1 MISAL
6 IRFALVQRLM
16 MLLVAGALTAGGL
29 WAYRTLPIDAFPDIY
44 TPQVQI
50 TVKAPGMTP
59 EEIEQRISFP
69 IEVEMQGLPRQTA
82 LRSLNKYALG
92 IVTVW
97 FEDGTDIYWARN
109 QVAERLN
116 QVRAGLPADVEPS
129 LAPITTPLGEIYMY
143 RIEGGTLDNTERRT
157 LQDWVIRPR
166 LRAVDGVADV
176 NSLGGEV
183 RAFEVRVMPDRLV
196 RHGLGLDD
204 LERALADGNRNAGG
218 DRIDRADQTLLVR
231 SVGALRGA
239 DDIGKVVVA
248 TRAGTPVLV
257 RDVAKVRLGSLT
269 RYGAVTA
276 DARGEV
282 VTGLVLLRKGANG
295 RTTVEGVK
303 RELAALAPALPE
315 GVRIV
320 PFYDRAELIESAVR
334 TVETVLGEA
343 VLLVLVVL
351 VVLLGNLRAALTV
364 ALILPLSVL
373 FTFLLMRLF
382 GVSANLMSLGGL
394 AIAIGILVD
403 AAVVVVENVH
413 TRLARA
419 PAGVSRLHLVY
430 RAATEVGTPVLSGVL
445 IIVIVFLPL
454 FALSGLEGKMFA
466 PLALTICFALV
477 GSLLL
482 SLTVIPVL
490 ASLIMRAGGR
500 HTEDRVLAAIKRV
513 YLPAMRWALAHRA
526 AAAGGALAALAI
538 AAALFPFIGR
548 EFMPVMDE
556 GTTVVIIEKKPD
568 ITLDAS
574 LAADALYHRAMMDLP
589 EVTGVVARTGADELR
604 LDPMGLYQTDNFIQ
618 TRPRAEW
625 TRSLG
630 AFQEALRAQLEPF
643 DDIEIAFTQPIDM
656 RVSEML
662 SGVRAALAVKLY
674 GDDLEVL
681 EAVSQRIER
690 LASKVRGAVDIVRP
704 PLLGQQYL
712 QIEIDAERIARYG
725 IRVEDVNRLVE
736 TAVGGRVVTEVVEP
750 ARRTGVLLRYPEA
763 ARASPQALARLLVET
778 PGGAKVPLALLA
790 DIREVDGPVQITRE
804 AGERLAVVQVNVE
817 GRDVV
822 GFVADVRAAIEREL
836 DLPRGYRIE
845 YGGQFENQ
853 QRAAAR
859 LGLVV
864 PISIALIFVLLFTT
878 FRSLSQ
884 AGLILL
890 NIPFALIG
898 GVIGLYASGLYLS
911 VPASVGF
918 ITLFGVAVLNGVVM
932 VVHFNQLRDAGRSV
946 LQAVQEGAE
955 RRLRPV
961 LMTALIA
968 SLGLV
973 PMLLASGPGSE
984 LQRPLAVVVI
994 GGLFTST
1001 ALTLLLLPTLYAW
1014 LVYFRSMTDEHESTR
1029 HGAGRTGILCALA
1042 AAVLFGASTPFA
1054 KLLLDAFPPVALAG
1068 LLYAASGV
1076 GLLGWFGLRRLLRH
1090 HTRREA
1096 PLARQDLPWLAGA
1109 IAAGGVAAPVLL
1121 LWGLAATPAAS
1132 AALLLNLEGVFT
1144 ALLAWFVF
1152 RENVDRRIALGM
1164 GLIVL
1169 AGVLLSWGG
1178 EAGAH
1183 GLSLGAAAIVAACL
1197 GWAIDNNLT
1206 RKVSAADPVQ
1216 IAGIKGLVAGAVNLG
1231 IAFALG
1237 WTPPPVSAL
1246 LGGAVVGLFGYGVSL
1261 ALFVR
1266 ALRDIGTARTG
1277 AYFSTAPFIGAGLAL
1292 LLLHETPAPLFW
1304 VAVGLMAA
1312 GVWLHLTEHHA
1323 HIHEHEALTHRHA
1336 HVHDEHH
1343 RHEHEFPWDGREPHT
1358 HDHEHRPLIHSHPHY
1373 PDIHHRHRH

>member
-1 MISAL
+1 MIAAL

-16 MLLVAGALTAGGL
+16 MLLVAVAVIAGGL

-50 TVKAPGMTP
+50 TIKAPGMTP
-59 EEIEQRISFP
+59 EEVEQRITFP
-69 IEVEMQGLPRQTA
+69 IELEMQGLPRQTA

-92 IVTVW
+92 LVTVW
-97 FEDGTDIYWARN
+97 FEDGTDIYWARQ
-109 QVAERLN
+109 QVAERLS
-116 QVRAGLPADVEPS
+116 QVRDALPGEVEPV

-143 RIEGGTLDNTERRT
+143 RIEGGALSNAERRT

-166 LRAVDGVADV
+166 LRAVAGVADV

-183 RAFEVRVMPDRLV
+183 RAFEVRAQPERLA

-204 LERALADGNRNAGG
+204 LERALAESNRNAGG
-218 DRIDRADQTLLVR
+218 DRINRADQTLLVR
-231 SVGALRGA
+231 TVGVLRNQ
-239 DDIGKVVVA
+239 DDIGQVVVA
-248 TRAGTPVLV
+248 TRAGAPVLV
-257 RDVAKVRLGSLT
+257 RDVADVRLGALT

-282 VTGLVLLRKGANG
+282 TTGLVLLRKGANG
-295 RTTVEGVK
+295 RATVEGVK

-343 VLLVLVVL
+343 VVLVLIVL

-373 FTFLLMRLF
+373 FTFLMMRLF
-382 GVSANLMSLGGL
+382 GISANLMSLGGL
-394 AIAIGILVD
+394 AIAIGLLVD
-403 AAVVVVENVH
+403 AAVVVVENIH
-413 TRLARA
+413 TQLAQA
-419 PAGVSRLHLVY
+419 PKGVGRLHLVY
-430 RAATEVGTPVLSGVL
+430 RAASEVGVPVLAGIL

-454 FALSGLEGKMFA
+454 FALSGLEGKMFG
-466 PLALTICFALV
+466 PLALTLCLALT

-490 ASLIMRAGGR
+490 ASLLMRGTGHHR
-500 HTEDRVLAAIKRV
+500 EDRVLAALKRV
-513 YLPAMRWALAHRA
+513 YLPAMRWALRHRRTA
-526 AAAGGALAALAI
+526 IGGALAALAL

-556 GTTVVIIEKKPD
+556 GTTVIIIEKQPD
-568 ITLDAS
+568 ITLEAS
-574 LAADALYHRAMMDLP
+574 LDADAVYHRAMMALP
-589 EVTGVVARTGADELR
+589 EVTGVVSRTGADELR

-630 AFQEALRAQLEPF
+630 EFQEALRAQIEPF
-643 DDIEIAFTQPIDM
+643 DGIELAFTQPIDM

-662 SGVRAALAVKLY
+662 SGVRAALAIKLY
-674 GDDLEVL
+674 GDDLAVL
-681 EAVSQRIER
+681 ETVSKRIEQM
-690 LASKVRGAVDIVRP
+690 ASKVRGAVDIVRP
-704 PLLGQQYL
+704 PLLGQRYL
-712 QIEIDAERIARYG
+712 QIEIRAARIARYG
-725 IRVEDVNRLVE
+725 IRAEDINRLVE

-750 ARRTGVLLRYPEA
+750 ARRTGVLLRFPEA
-763 ARASPQALARLLVET
+763 ARTTPAALARLPVEA

-790 DIREVDGPVQITRE
+790 DVREVDGPVQITRE
-804 AGERLAVVQVNVE
+804 AGKRLAVVQVNVE

-822 GFVADVRAAIEREL
+822 GFVADVRAAIAREIG
-836 DLPRGYRIE
+836 LPRGYYLE

-864 PISIALIFVLLFTT
+864 PVSIALIFALLFTT

-898 GVIGLYASGLYLS
+898 GVLSLYASGLYLS

-918 ITLFGVAVLNGVVM
+918 TALFGVAVLNGVVM
-932 VVHFNQLRDAGRSV
+932 VAYFNQLRDAGRSV

-973 PMLLASGPGSE
+973 PMLLATGPGSE

-994 GGLFTST
+994 GGLVTST

-1014 LVYFRSMTDEHESTR
+1014 LMSRAERPSR
-1029 HGAGRTGILCALA
+1029 RTSGD
-1042 AAVLFGASTPFA
+1042 TP
-1054 KLLLDAFPPVALAG
+1054 
-1068 LLYAASGV
+1068 
-1076 GLLGWFGLRRLLRH
+1076 
-1090 HTRREA
+1090 
-1096 PLARQDLPWLAGA
+1096 
-1109 IAAGGVAAPVLL
+1109 
-1121 LWGLAATPAAS
+1121 
-1132 AALLLNLEGVFT
+1132 
-1144 ALLAWFVF
+1144 
-1152 RENVDRRIALGM
+1152 
-1164 GLIVL
+1164 
-1169 AGVLLSWGG
+1169 
-1178 EAGAH
+1178 
-1183 GLSLGAAAIVAACL
+1183 
-1197 GWAIDNNLT
+1197 
-1206 RKVSAADPVQ
+1206 
-1216 IAGIKGLVAGAVNLG
+1216 
-1231 IAFALG
+1231 
-1237 WTPPPVSAL
+1237 
-1246 LGGAVVGLFGYGVSL
+1246 
-1261 ALFVR
+1261 
-1266 ALRDIGTARTG
+1266 
-1277 AYFSTAPFIGAGLAL
+1277 
-1292 LLLHETPAPLFW
+1292 
-1304 VAVGLMAA
+1304 
-1312 GVWLHLTEHHA
+1312 
-1323 HIHEHEALTHRHA
+1323 
-1336 HVHDEHH
+1336 
-1343 RHEHEFPWDGREPHT
+1343 
-1358 HDHEHRPLIHSHPHY
+1358 
-1373 PDIHHRHRH
+1373 